1 MAHTFR
7 LLMAGGAS
15 PAVRPFP
22 QALQPPT
29 VMFSDIPGAAS
40 GDSFYSVIIG
50 NNGTGKSR
58 LLGAIAADFARI
70 HQSGTGVRGRRAPR
84 LGVLDYMVDGHVG
97 SGLGPIARLPS
108 RVIAV
113 ALTPV
118 DKFPLEPSGG
128 SDDFSRGEIADLRD
142 DVSFYHYVGMRDRTN
157 RASISALIYRAVE
170 GLGRRRSLENV
181 ARLRSV
187 FEMLGYQPRINTKL
201 KLSLG
206 QDVQDFLLGHRE
218 IEGDGDD
225 ARLMR
230 RIRALAEN
238 GGYGPEELRAR
249 LRQFIHT
256 RGTKKTSV
264 ELELDFSGEGPPPSF
279 DVETLQLLRRLGA
292 LSLSA
297 VYVWRADGTRHDLRD
312 ASSGEIGILT
322 VFLSIAAHLRDGSL
336 VLIDEPET
344 SLHPEWQSKYIHL
357 MREVFSGYSG
367 CHFIFSTHSPH
378 IVADIP
384 PGSWIYSM
392 DRAGS
397 VSSEELLGRS
407 PDFVMANAFDV
418 VGPTNYYL
426 RDVLANAL
434 RLVGERQINTGEFK
448 AQLAELVRLAANMEG
463 GEQVKRIVQDLQV
476 AQAEL
481 APNGD

>member
-1 MAHTFR
+1 MAKTFR
-7 LLMAGGAS
+7 LLKAGGTP
-15 PAVRPFP
+15 PAKRSSRQVPHAP
-22 QALQPPT
+22 MVT
-29 VMFSDIPGAAS
+29 FSDLIDSAGS
-40 GDSFYSVIIG
+40 DSFYSVIIG

-58 LLGAIAADFARI
+58 LLGAIASEFAGI
-70 HQSGTGVRGRRAPR
+70 HQSDASGRGRRPSR
-84 LGVLDYMVDGHVG
+84 LGVLDSIIDGDLS
-97 SGLGPIARLPS
+97 SGLSPSGRLPS

-118 DKFPLEPSGG
+118 DKFPLEPSGDG
-128 SDDFSRGEIADLRD
+128 GDFPLGEIADSRD

-170 GLGRRRSLENV
+170 GLGRRQSLENA

-187 FEMLGYQPRINTKL
+187 FEMLGYQPRITTRL

-206 QDVQDFLLGHRE
+206 QDVQDFLQGRRG
-218 IEGDGDD
+218 IEGDDAD
-225 ARLMR
+225 ARLMQ
-230 RIRALAEN
+230 RIRALAAS
-238 GGYGPEELRAR
+238 GGYRERELRAK
-249 LRQFIHT
+249 LGQFIET
-256 RGTKKTSV
+256 WGTKTKL
-264 ELELDFSGEGPPPSF
+264 ELELDFSGEAPPPSF
-279 DVETLQLLRRLGA
+279 DVETLRLLRRLGA
-292 LSLSA
+292 LSLSS
-297 VYVWRADGTRHDLRD
+297 VDVWRADGVRHDLRD
-312 ASSGEIGILT
+312 ASSGQIGILT

-357 MREVFSGYSG
+357 MREAFADYSG

-384 PGSWIYSM
+384 QGSWIYSM
-392 DRAGS
+392 DRATS
-397 VSSEELLGRS
+397 VSSEALLGRS

-426 RDVLANAL
+426 RDVLADAL
-434 RLVGERQINTGEFK
+434 RLVGERQINSDEFK

-463 GEQVKRIVQDLQV
+463 GEQVKQIVQDLQV

-481 APNGD
+481 APDGG